1 MPEGAATYLYVL
13 RYPGI
18 PPHNNAAELEIHD
31 AVVLHRNAHHH
42 LSEPERMDVF

>member
-18 PPHNNAAELEIHD
+18 PPYNNAAELEIHD

-42 LSEPERMDVF
+42 LSEPEGMDVF